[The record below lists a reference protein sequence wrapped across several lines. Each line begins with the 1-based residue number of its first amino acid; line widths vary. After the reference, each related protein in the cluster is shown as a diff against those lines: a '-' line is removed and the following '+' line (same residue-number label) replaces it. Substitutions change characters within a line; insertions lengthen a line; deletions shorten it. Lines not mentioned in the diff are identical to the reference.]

1 MSSEKKK
8 EQKTYKCST
17 TEEEVG
23 VRESAPQMGVSGG
36 RDFGNF
42 NSGSEITATL
52 GMMGIC

>member
-1 MSSEKKK
+1 MSREKK